1 MFFCWWTLKLTVL
14 FLGTFSLTIFFL
26 QTFGFPTFGLSLS
39 YTFSLFFSCAF
50 SLIFSHTFSLF
61 FRCTLSFILWFR
73 SCLSSR
79 FIFLLR
85 NLLSFRW
92 LVLRWVSCLH
102 FVILLVLFFIL
113 VLVSINIQ
121 DHFRIITNLNQLL
134 SLLWNFLT
142 FLALFLFIVPFIYT

>member
-39 YTFSLFFSCAF
+39 YTFSLFF
-50 SLIFSHTFSLF
+50 
-61 FRCTLSFILWFR
+61 RCTLSFILWFR

-92 LVLRWVSCLH
+92 LVFRWVSCLH

-121 DHFRIITNLNQLL
+121 DQFRIITNLNQLL

>member
-26 QTFGFPTFGLSLS
+26 QTFGFLTFGLSLS
-39 YTFSLFFSCAF
+39 Y
-50 SLIFSHTFSLF
+50 TFSLF

-134 SLLWNFLT
+134 SLLLNFLT